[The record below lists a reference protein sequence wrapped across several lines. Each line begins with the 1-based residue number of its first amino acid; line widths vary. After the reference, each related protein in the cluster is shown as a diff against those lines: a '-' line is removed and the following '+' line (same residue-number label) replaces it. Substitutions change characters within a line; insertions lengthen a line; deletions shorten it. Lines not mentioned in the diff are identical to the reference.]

1 MFSVTCR
8 NTATNKYYMRE
19 FYDNDD
25 DVFSITKSVGDGPI
39 HHNLQRFSF

>member
-8 NTATNKYYMRE
+8 NTATNKNYMRE

-25 DVFSITKSVGDGPI
+25 DVFSIAKSVGDGSI
-39 HHNLQRFSF
+39 HHNLQHFSS